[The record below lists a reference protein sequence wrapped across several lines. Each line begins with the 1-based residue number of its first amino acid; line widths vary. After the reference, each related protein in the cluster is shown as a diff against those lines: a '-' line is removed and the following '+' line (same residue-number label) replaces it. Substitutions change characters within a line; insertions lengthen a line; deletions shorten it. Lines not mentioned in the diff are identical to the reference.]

1 MFPFPG
7 VIVIWKPLRGIHFSD
22 GLRQIDTSP
31 FEIQSEAIQAPGL
44 SGIVDGFRRFVLA
57 LRQAGVPI
65 EREPDSM
72 RLLPRHAALLL
83 LICSAVLAAQQPA
96 GVPAPASAPLPTTAA
111 EAPNRDTSF
120 IDAQGTAHVTR
131 VVPVP
136 GTISPQAQ
144 LSLGRA
150 EPDQGPPQSLA
161 DRRRLT
167 DAYTARARV
176 AWSRLCPNQLVDDT
190 IAGVP
195 VHIVTPDGL
204 SDANKDKVLLN
215 LHGGGFNSDS
225 GSYTESIPIAS
236 YAKIKVVAVLYR
248 LAPEHPF
255 PAAVDDSVAVYKE
268 LLKTYKPNHIV
279 IYGTSA
285 GAILT
290 AEVATKLKQ
299 LGLPL
304 PAAMGIFSGM
314 GDFARLGDSQALYAL
329 RGLSGHLDPPRSG
342 VPDSEY
348 ATTTDPKDLVL
359 SPIYSDLHGLP
370 PTLFITSGRDLLL
383 SGTVNLHRAYLNAG
397 IDARLVVFDALPHA
411 FWYDPMLPEAQE
423 ANHLMADFFVKQLSR

>member
-1 MFPFPG
+1 MHPRS
-7 VIVIWKPLRGIHFSD
+7 PLPSSRAHRGW
-22 GLRQIDTSP
+22 
-31 FEIQSEAIQAPGL
+31 A
-44 SGIVDGFRRFVLA
+44 
-57 LRQAGVPI
+57 
-65 EREPDSM
+65 M
-72 RLLPRHAALLL
+72 R
-83 LICSAVLAAQQPA
+83 SAVLLLCTAPILLHGQQPT
-96 GVPAPASAPLPTTAA
+96 PLKPTTAN
-111 EAPNRDTSF
+111 EAPNRDTSY
-120 IDAQGTAHVTR
+120 IDEQGTAHVTR

-136 GTISPQAQ
+136 QSLSPQAQ
-144 LSLGRA
+144 LVVGHSI
-150 EPDQGPPQSLA
+150 PDQGPPESLA
-161 DRRRLT
+161 ERRKMT

-176 AWSRLCPNQLVDDT
+176 AWTRLCPNQLVDET

-195 VHIVTPDGL
+195 VHIVTPAEL
-204 SDANKDKVLLN
+204 PQANKDKVLLN

-236 YAKIKVVAVLYR
+236 YAAMKVVAVLYR

-268 LLKTYKPNHIV
+268 LLKTYKPGHIV

-290 AEVATKLKQ
+290 AEVASKLKQ
-299 LGLPL
+299 LGMPL

-314 GDFARLGDSQALYAL
+314 GDFAREGDSQALYAL
-329 RGLSGHLDPPRSG
+329 RGFSGHLDPPQPG
-342 VPDSEY
+342 VHDAEY
-348 ATTTDPKDLVL
+348 VAATNPQDGVL
-359 SPIYSDLHGLP
+359 SPIYSDLRGLP

-397 IDARLVVFDALPHA
+397 VDARLVVFDGLSHA

-423 ANHLMADFFVKQLSR
+423 ANHMMADFFVKQLAK